1 MQTVNEI
8 AAEVSPYQAVDVL
21 LRRTPQE
28 FEFFQAVR
36 LFERLHP
43 EKSPVGRFVSPSK
56 EVLRFCSHASI
67 PFPASR
73 IQRGDWPESAG
84 PAPRMV
90 INFMGLAGPS
100 GLLPLYY
107 TEMIVDRVRNKDHTL
122 K

>member
-36 LFERLHP
+36 LFERLFP
-43 EKSPVGRFVSPSK
+43 EQSPVGRFVSPSK
-56 EVLRFCSHASI
+56 EVLRFCAHASI

-73 IQRGDWPESAG
+73 IQRVDWPTEPG
-84 PAPRMV
+84 VAPRMV
-90 INFMGLAGPS
+90 INFMGLTGPAGV
-100 GLLPLYY
+100 LPL
-107 TEMIVDRVRNKDHTL
+107 
-122 K
+122 